1 MSLEQD
7 LQNLGPWFHT
17 FIINGISTKPNI
29 ENQWT
34 ANYPDNLWQMIK
46 PLIPFDLKGKKV
58 LISQGYKGWFSHK
71 RQFALDFKLKEGSPV
86 YASRDGIVYKIAAHN
101 SKGGMRKK
109 YLTKGNHVII
119 QHNDGTF
126 AAYWHLKHLGV
137 VVTKGQYVNRGE
149 QLGFSGNTGYSTSPH
164 LHFEVYYF
172 NEKGNQVTV
181 PTIFETTKGI
191 RKLKAYRFYK
201 R

>member
-1 MSLEQD
+1 MKGKLLVLISCLLFGIGFSQKTTDSLTLD
-7 LQNLGPWFHT
+7 SYVYGLP
-17 FIINGISTKPNI
+17 I
-29 ENQWT
+29 E
-34 ANYPDNLWQMIK
+34 
-46 PLIPFDLKGKKV
+46 KGKKV